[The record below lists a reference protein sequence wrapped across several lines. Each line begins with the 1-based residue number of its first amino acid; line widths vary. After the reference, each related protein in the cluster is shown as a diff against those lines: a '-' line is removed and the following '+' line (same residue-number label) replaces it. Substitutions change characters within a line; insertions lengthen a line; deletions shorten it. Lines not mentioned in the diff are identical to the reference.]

1 MSLNVQGI
9 VRGKQIELDHE
20 TGLPSGSVVMVTI
33 QPKPLTLEEERQL
46 VDQLCGTWADDPS
59 LQSVF
64 AEIGRLRE
72 QAIAFDVEFT
82 EAE

>member
-9 VRGKQIELDHE
+9 VRGKRIELEHE

-33 QPKPLTLEEERQL
+33 QPKLLTLEEKLQL

-59 LQSVF
+59 LQSIF
-64 AEIGRLRE
+64 AEIEHLRE
-72 QAIAFDVEFT
+72 QAIARDVEFD
-82 EAE
+82 EAP